1 MTPLSPSLGSG
12 RNLPAIAIAIAIATV
27 TVTVTAADGA
37 AAGAVTPEKRH
48 FLSRLIRY

>member
-12 RNLPAIAIAIAIATV
+12 RNLPAIAIATVTV

-37 AAGAVTPEKRH
+37 AAGAATPEKRH